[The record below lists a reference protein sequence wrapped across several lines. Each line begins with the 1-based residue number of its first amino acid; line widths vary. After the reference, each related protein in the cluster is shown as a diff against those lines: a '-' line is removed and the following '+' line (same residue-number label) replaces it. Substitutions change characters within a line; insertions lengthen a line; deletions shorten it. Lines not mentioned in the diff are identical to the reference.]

1 MKITN
6 STPEDI
12 SLIFS
17 LYDAGTLLQKKVAQK
32 QWLGF
37 EPSLIEKEINEKRLW
52 KIVEADQLVCVF
64 SIAFNDPAIWKEK
77 DSDPAIYIHRIA
89 THPDYHGNGYVK
101 HIVAWCREY
110 AIQHQKQFIRM
121 DTGSGND
128 KLNNYYVSCG
138 FNYLGV
144 IATDDSPELPAHYK
158 NGTSSLFEIQL

>member
-1 MKITN
+1 MKITY
-6 STPEDI
+6 STTEDI

-37 EPSLIEKEINEKRLW
+37 ERSLIEKEISEKRLW
-52 KIVEADQLVCVF
+52 KIVEGSQIVCVF

-101 HIVAWCREY
+101 HIVAWSREY
-110 AIQHQKQFIRM
+110 ASENQKQFIRM

-158 NGTSSLFEIQL
+158 NGTSSLFEIAL

>member
-1 MKITN
+1 MKITY
-6 STPEDI
+6 STTDDI

-37 EPSLIEKEINEKRLW
+37 ERSLIEKEISEKRLW
-52 KIVEADQLVCVF
+52 KIVEGGQIVCVF

-101 HIVAWCREY
+101 HIVAWSREY
-110 AIQHQKQFIRM
+110 AFENQKQFIRM

-128 KLNNYYVSCG
+128 KLNNYYISCG

-158 NGTSSLFEIQL
+158 NGTSSLFEIAL